1 MMFIKA
7 IFAVSLAVL
16 ALGAL
21 PAQPGNLGQPPLN
34 ELPPGMSFIDLAQV
48 VLPMMASSTA

>member
-16 ALGAL
+16 ALGAP

-48 VLPMMASSTA
+48 VLPMMAPSAA